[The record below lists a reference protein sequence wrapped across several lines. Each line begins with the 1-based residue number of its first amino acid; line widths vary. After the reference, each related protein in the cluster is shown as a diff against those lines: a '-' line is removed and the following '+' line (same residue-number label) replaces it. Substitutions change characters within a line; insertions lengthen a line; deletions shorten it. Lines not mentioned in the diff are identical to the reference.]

1 MTVLN
6 RTTLKSYFIKGATLD
21 EADFSNL
28 IDSTFLSEDLIND
41 VSADLSTVP
50 DLASR
55 PLGGKWGEDLLSSFS
70 LLDDRVYALEQYQYD
85 GEHYTKAEV
94 DTKLNGVNNYI
105 NSLSFASDISG
116 LQSDMSTTVALVN
129 NKADS
134 VHNQPISTIT
144 GLQEALD
151 QKATISELNNIR
163 DSLIAS
169 INDIQISDETAE
181 VTGLQASIDQ
191 INATIATLATKAEIG
206 LLAGPDHNH
215 LIEDLDLSGY
225 YTKTEVDTKISA
237 IVVPDHTH
245 EVSAING
252 LGTEIQNKTNLLLQD
267 HAGLTNNPHSVTKGQ
282 VGLDKVENM
291 TPTEMVTAAGGLT
304 TDLVDTLETKV
315 DDHIGAINP
324 HNINKTHVSL
334 GNVPNVN
341 VQNLLNQHIAEE
353 NPHNVDISTFDVYT
367 TAESDQKVQDYIN
380 AKRYPYTPTSTTDTS
395 GDPGDFAYDSDALF
409 FRGAVNWGRML
420 LHPMDKLSFK
430 IGDIEPLVIDDN
442 GNVTFPNTTFLEVS
456 GSVSF
461 ASSQFTVDADGNA
474 DIAGNTDISGD
485 LDIGGKLD
493 ATSTINSAS
502 SLLVGASTQ
511 AATNDANPSGGID
524 NYSVVTRSIVL
535 HADPNNAADQSTI
548 RFNVDGTER
557 MQLDSSG
564 KLDVYGLIHT
574 NGEEVAAKSYVDT
587 TRTDFQSADTQIR
600 SDFEAADSILRGD
613 FESDDAQIVSDFQAA
628 DTQVRTDFAS
638 ADTQIRTDFASADTQ
653 VRTDFASADTQIRND
668 LALDLEALKQEIIS
682 NLYAY
687 G

>member
-1 MTVLN
+1 MTAVN

-41 VSADLSTVP
+41 ITADLSAT
-50 DLASR
+50 R
-55 PLGGKWGEDLLSSFS
+55 PLGGQWGEGLIDSFTQLS
-70 LLDDRVYALEQYQYD
+70 DRVVALEQYQYD

-94 DTKLNGVNNYI
+94 DTKLNGVDNYI

-129 NKADS
+129 SKADS

-151 QKATISELNNIR
+151 QKATISELNSIR

-191 INATIATLATKAEIG
+191 INATIATLATKAELG
-206 LLAGPDHNH
+206 LLVGPDHDH
-215 LIEDLDLSGY
+215 LVEDLDLSGY

-237 IVVPDHTH
+237 IVVPAHTH

-267 HAGLTNNPHSVTKGQ
+267 HTGLTDNPHSVTKEQ

-304 TDLVDTLETKV
+304 ADLVDTLETKV

-341 VQNLLNQHIAEE
+341 VEQLLTAHIAEE

-395 GDPGDFAYDSDALF
+395 GDPGDFAYDSNAVF

-442 GNVTFPNTTFLEVS
+442 GNVAFPDTTYLEVP

-461 ASSQFTVDADGNA
+461 ASSKFTVDADGNM
-474 DIAGNTDISGD
+474 DITGNADISGS
-485 LDIGGKLD
+485 LDV
-493 ATSTINSAS
+493 ASTINSAA
-502 SLLVGASTQ
+502 SLLVGASTV

-524 NYSVVTRSIVL
+524 NYSIVTRSIVL

-548 RFNVDGTER
+548 RFNVDGIER
-557 MQLDSSG
+557 MLIDSNG

-574 NGEEVAAKSYVDT
+574 NGEEVAVKSYVDT